1 MVKTVKIGEIQTEMI
16 GDINTTDV
24 MNVFLRIGWGAETTS
39 RIAFKPAEDLKT
51 GDGIRVIIEKEYE
64 EPEPEEEK
72 EATVDE
78 VSEPLG
84 IESKEEAA
92 VSEVDVPLETEGKEE
107 VNAEIPEPSKAED
120 KKEATVDEIP
130 ETTSEAEGGGEGTAE
145 KI

>member
-1 MVKTVKIGEIQTEMI
+1 MI

-39 RIAFKPAEDLKT
+39 RIAFKPTEDLKT
-51 GDGIRVIIEKEYE
+51 GDEIKVIIEKVYE
-64 EPEPEEEK
+64 EPEPEAKEEVP
-72 EATVDE
+72 AGE
-78 VSEPLG
+78 VSTPLG
-84 IESKEEAA
+84 TESKEEAA

-107 VNAEIPEPSKAED
+107 VSAEISEPSKAED
-120 KKEATVDEIP
+120 KKKATVDEVP